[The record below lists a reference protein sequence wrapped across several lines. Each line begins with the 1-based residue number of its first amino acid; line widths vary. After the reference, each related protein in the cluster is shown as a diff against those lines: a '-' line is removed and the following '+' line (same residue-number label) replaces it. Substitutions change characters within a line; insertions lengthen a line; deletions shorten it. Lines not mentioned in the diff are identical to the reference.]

1 MDLIPD
7 LFLVILCVNS
17 NGPGEFTL
25 RKLETSE
32 AALII
37 VKQEVAQC
45 STGEGSRA
53 GLAGWKGRCVRGGD
67 HPILS

>member
-1 MDLIPD
+1 MELIPD
-7 LFLVILCVNS
+7 LVLVILCVSS

-53 GLAGWKGRCVRGGD
+53 GLARWKGRGVREGD
-67 HPILS
+67 HLIVS